1 MVSFHVFAKP
11 HSRRTH
17 KSYTTSAL
25 PLPCSLFN
33 SPSKIPVVSRPPVT
47 KSPVVHPLSVQL
59 LTKCYSRNSF
69 VLKMIHFDG
78 GGVHPAALSSHL
90 PGHSLAHFC
99 IQQKYNSL
107 VFNRLCTLLHDFA
120 DTQNSTLFFSI
131 NSALFCKN
139 TRGWACAERKQTGG
153 GELRDAADVFA
164 GIHQPLIVGT
174 VSFFQWRGFF
184 LTLQVRRPFRQGRGA
199 GSCCETSARLPRN
212 LAAPFLAPSLHPQ
225 VRRERPRQISLEI
238 PDRSLQESWSQ
249 STGCG
254 CRESLPA
261 FSRPR
266 RRFQEPCCRRPAC
279 LAAIRARRGHAD
291 LAELPNRRVSLRH
304 APPAPAPTGKVV
316 LPAGRAWA
324 TPEESVEPCFFSS
337 PLLRLNLHEPV
348 TRWDVIVRA
357 LPLPLHFDAVLGRW
371 MAEAMVCARQ
381 RTFADFR
388 QHAEMNR
395 GLFVRGRVRNWVRVA
410 ARQPV
415 YGALDRI
422 HGHVEFFALHPVGDQ
437 RAHAKLSVS

>member
-1 MVSFHVFAKP
+1 MGVYTLRPFLPTFLGTPLHIFAFSRNATLLFSIDCALFAQFCRHAELNSF
-11 HSRRTH
+11 
-17 KSYTTSAL
+17 
-25 PLPCSLFN
+25 LFN
-33 SPSKIPVVSRPPVT
+33 QFRTLLQK
-47 KSPVVHPLSVQL
+47 HPGGGH
-59 LTKCYSRNSF
+59 
-69 VLKMIHFDG
+69 VLKE
-78 GGVHPAALSSHL
+78 
-90 PGHSLAHFC
+90 
-99 IQQKYNSL
+99 
-107 VFNRLCTLLHDFA
+107 NRLA
-120 DTQNSTLFFSI
+120 VV
-131 NSALFCKN
+131 A
-139 TRGWACAERKQTGG
+139 
-153 GELRDAADVFA
+153 LRDAADVFA
-164 GIHQPLIVGT
+164 GIHQPLIAGT

-225 VRRERPRQISLEI
+225 VRRERPRQIALEI
-238 PDRSLQESWSQ
+238 PDRSLQQSWSQ

-348 TRWDVIVRA
+348 D
-357 LPLPLHFDAVLGRW
+357 
-371 MAEAMVCARQ
+371 
-381 RTFADFR
+381 
-388 QHAEMNR
+388 
-395 GLFVRGRVRNWVRVA
+395 
-410 ARQPV
+410 
-415 YGALDRI
+415 
-422 HGHVEFFALHPVGDQ
+422 
-437 RAHAKLSVS
+437 

>member
-1 MVSFHVFAKP
+1 MGGCTPRSPFFSP
-11 HSRRTH
+11 SW
-17 KSYTTSAL
+17 AL
-25 PLPCSLFN
+25 PCTFLHSAEMQLSCFQSIVHSFAQFCRHAELNSFLFN
-33 SPSKIPVVSRPPVT
+33 QFRTLLQK
-47 KSPVVHPLSVQL
+47 HPGGGH
-59 LTKCYSRNSF
+59 
-69 VLKMIHFDG
+69 VLKE
-78 GGVHPAALSSHL
+78 
-90 PGHSLAHFC
+90 
-99 IQQKYNSL
+99 
-107 VFNRLCTLLHDFA
+107 NRLA
-120 DTQNSTLFFSI
+120 VV
-131 NSALFCKN
+131 A
-139 TRGWACAERKQTGG
+139 
-153 GELRDAADVFA
+153 LRDAADVFA
-164 GIHQPLIVGT
+164 GIHQPLIAGT

-266 RRFQEPCCRRPAC
+266 RRFQEPCCRRPAR

-348 TRWDVIVRA
+348 TRWDGIVRA

-371 MAEAMVCARQ
+371 MPEAMVCARQ

-395 GLFVRGRVRNWVRVA
+395 GLFVRGRVCNWVRVA

-415 YGALDRI
+415 YRNLDGI

-437 RAHAKLSVS
+437 RAHAKLSVSRGQLHPGAALDPALPRELGRDFDKSVWSLLANSFASVRHIAFVKMFE